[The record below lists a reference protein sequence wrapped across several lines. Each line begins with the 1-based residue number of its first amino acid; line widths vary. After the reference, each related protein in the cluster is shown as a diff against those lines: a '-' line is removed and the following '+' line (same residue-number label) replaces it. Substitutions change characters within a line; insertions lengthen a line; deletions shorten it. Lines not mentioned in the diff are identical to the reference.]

1 MKKILMEVK
10 DYVIIIVVVL
20 LIRTFIVTPAIV
32 DGASMDNTLAD
43 GQLVMINRIVYS
55 IKDIERLDI
64 VVINNEQDN
73 DRIIKRVIGLPGE
86 TIKYQ
91 NNKLYINGKELVTDI
106 KFEETNDFEVKTK
119 DDEYFVLGDNRDISK
134 DSRMLGNF
142 KKEDIIGRVSLR
154 LFPFNKIGFV
164 K

>member
-20 LIRTFIVTPAIV
+20 LIRTFIITPAIV

-43 GQLVMINRIVYS
+43 GQLVIINRIVYS

-142 KKEDIIGRVSLR
+142 KREDIIGRVSLR